1 MLRRLLKYDMKSIL
15 RVWWIIAVSVVGLAA
30 IGSIALRYVVDHGN
44 DDGPALL
51 LIFAMLVAFMS
62 FVGITA
68 ASFLSSVLVY
78 IRFYKNFFTDE
89 GYLTFTLPA
98 KASEQL
104 GSKVLVNYFFTA
116 VSTVVVFF
124 DAFIVLAV
132 AVPKEFF
139 DANNWKNFFTVLGE
153 LFEDV
158 QAFVPIYVLQMFL
171 LVVALPLLQIMVD
184 YCCITV
190 AATLA
195 RKYKVLVAIGIYYGV
210 SVVTSYF
217 SQFAVMSFASESVIK
232 AIEKLSENQLMGMI
246 SIVFLVITALIVL
259 VSLALFTWTLYL
271 VNAKLNL
278 D

>member
-1 MLRRLLKYDMKSIL
+1 MLRKLVKYDFNYFIKYWL
-15 RVWWIIAVSVVGLAA
+15 IAAITTVGLAVVCGLCFRTLNIDNDKLDVLKVLCTLAGVLSAVA
-30 IGSIALRYVVDHGN
+30 IFGLMIFTRILAVVRY
-44 DDGPALL
+44 
-51 LIFAMLVAFMS
+51 
-62 FVGITA
+62 
-68 ASFLSSVLVY
+68 
-78 IRFYKNFFTDE
+78 YKNFFTDE

-124 DAFIVLAV
+124 DAFVVLAV

-139 DANNWKNFFTVLGE
+139 DANNWKTFFTVLGE

-171 LVVALPLLQIMVD
+171 LIVALPLLQIMVD

-190 AATLA
+190 AATLT

-217 SQFAVMSFASESVIK
+217 SQFAVMSFASESVII

-246 SIVFLVITALIVL
+246 SVVFLVITALIVL